1 MKIWFPPINLWSKPK
16 QMNDKIDMVEYCN
29 ALKETARQKES
40 DNTDALSKQ
49 QLLSRIRKLEAEN
62 YILRKQLEDNS

>member
-1 MKIWFPPINLWSKPK
+1 VKNKEML
-16 QMNDKIDMVEYCN
+16 DYCN

-40 DNTDALSKQ
+40 DNTEALSKQ

-62 YILRKQLEDNS
+62 YILKQRLSEDDWK

>member
-1 MKIWFPPINLWSKPK
+1 MKNTTSMYWTL
-16 QMNDKIDMVEYCN
+16 MVVKMSRNKEMLDYCN

-40 DNTDALSKQ
+40 DNTSALSKQ

-62 YILRKQLEDNS
+62 YNLKKQLGIEV

>member
-1 MKIWFPPINLWSKPK
+1 
-16 QMNDKIDMVEYCN
+16 MNMVDYCN

-49 QLLSRIRKLEAEN
+49 QLLNRIRKLEAEN
-62 YILRKQLEDNS
+62 YMLKQKLSQDDWK

>member
-1 MKIWFPPINLWSKPK
+1 MKN
-16 QMNDKIDMVEYCN
+16 QEMIDYCN

-62 YILRKQLEDNS
+62 YNLKKQLGVDV

>member
-1 MKIWFPPINLWSKPK
+1 MKK
-16 QMNDKIDMVEYCN
+16 DMIEYCN

-40 DNTDALSKQ
+40 DNTDALTKQ

-62 YILRKQLEDNS
+62 YMLKQRLSEDDWK